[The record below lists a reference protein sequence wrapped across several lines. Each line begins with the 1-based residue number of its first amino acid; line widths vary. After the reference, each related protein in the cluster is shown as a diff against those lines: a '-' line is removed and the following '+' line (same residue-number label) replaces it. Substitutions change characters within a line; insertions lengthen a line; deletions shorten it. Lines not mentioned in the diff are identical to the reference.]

1 MLKRDPSLL
10 ELRNGI
16 GETVL
21 HYCAVEGATDVVRFL
36 IGQRANPD
44 SKNDFGASVLQEC
57 VSLCNSHSDNCDLI
71 QLLIDHG
78 ADPYHF
84 SPTKPCAWHQ
94 VQKKRMPKLKAIFA
108 DMPEPTGH
116 EPCIPFDW
124 TSLDS

>member
-10 ELRNGI
+10 EVRNGI

-36 IGQRANPD
+36 IDNGADADASNT
-44 SKNDFGASVLQEC
+44 FGASVLQEC
-57 VSLCNSHSDNCDLI
+57 VSLCKPSSDYCDLI
-71 QLLIDHG
+71 QLLIAHG

-84 SPTKPCAWHQ
+84 SPTQPCAWHQ
-94 VQKKRMPKLKAIFA
+94 VQKKRMPKLMAIFA

-124 TSLDS
+124 TSLGS